1 MDSFKVSKRIL
12 CNFLIENNNSELDKL
27 VTHLQNEYTLN
38 AEQIEIVSD
47 ALNRYFFS
55 TFQKKWK
62 ESLYVRSKFEKRFEK
77 WLNSDFVVHFSEKE
91 TNSGRKPS
99 SSEFQELSVATKRRR
114 LISMED
120 NYSSSE
126 IQEAFFRMLRTNGKW
141 KLVNIIKTILM
152 ENDEESEISE
162 NCDTQS
168 YTPYSAEEALA
179 LIEDVKL
186 SKYQYK
192 IIRMQAKERNANIY
206 PEYKKI
212 LDAKKE
218 CYPSQILTSEIEAR
232 IDLQSLIDHTIL
244 RLFKDPNLCLPDIE
258 NSVKTCNLDFIVKY
272 GCDGASD
279 QGRYNQKLPGV
290 NSTDETVFTV
300 SMVPLCLRERNKSTI
315 VWNNPHPASPRRCI
329 PITFIFAKET
339 KDRTKQEMQIIK
351 KQIEKLQPTKL
362 TISDITFIVHV
373 NMHLTMV
380 DGKVCQALSDTPSS
394 ASCYICGA
402 KPSEMN
408 HLERVKEKKDNI
420 SHFQFGLSTLHAW
433 IRFMECIL
441 HIGYRLDF
449 CKRSAVTDEQK
460 RMKNETKE
468 RICTAFREELGL
480 LINMP
485 NQGTGNTN
493 NGNTAR
499 RFFSDPDLTSKITG
513 VNVELNSKDSV
524 KF

>member
-1 MDSFKVSKRIL
+1 
-12 CNFLIENNNSELDKL
+12 
-27 VTHLQNEYTLN
+27 
-38 AEQIEIVSD
+38 
-47 ALNRYFFS
+47 
-55 TFQKKWK
+55 
-62 ESLYVRSKFEKRFEK
+62 
-77 WLNSDFVVHFSEKE
+77 
-91 TNSGRKPS
+91 
-99 SSEFQELSVATKRRR
+99 
-114 LISMED
+114 ME
-120 NYSSSE
+120 
-126 IQEAFFRMLRTNGKW
+126 
-141 KLVNIIKTILM
+141 V
-152 ENDEESEISE
+152 
-162 NCDTQS
+162 
-168 YTPYSAEEALA
+168 
-179 LIEDVKL
+179 
-186 SKYQYK
+186 
-192 IIRMQAKERNANIY
+192 
-206 PEYKKI
+206 
-212 LDAKKE
+212 
-218 CYPSQILTSEIEAR
+218 
-232 IDLQSLIDHTIL
+232 
-244 RLFKDPNLCLPDIE
+244 DPNLCLPDIG
-258 NSVKTCNLDFIVKY
+258 NSVKTCNLDCIVKY

-300 SMVPLCLRERNKSTI
+300 FMVPLCLKKRNKSTI
-315 VWNNPHPASPRRCI
+315 VWNNPHSASPRRCI
-329 PITFIFAKET
+329 PITLIFAKET

-408 HLERVKEKKDNI
+408 HLERVKEKRDNI
-420 SHFQFGLSTLHAW
+420 CHFQFGLSTLHAW

-480 LINMP
+480 LIDMP

-513 VNVELNSKDSV
+513 VNVELIKRFGQILRILASSTKIPRGFFERFAFETAKLYVRFYPWFFMPPIIRKVLLHGGKIMQHFLLPIGQYSEEATEARNKDFKRFREFHTRKYSRQAANQDLIHKLLV
-524 KF
+524 SSDLYIASLRQQWKKPEDERDHEIAQCYASRCERMKIRDRCRMRSWGPGIV